1 MSRYSL
7 SQGLEANGS
16 HLPLWVRK
24 SLRQSYLTTV
34 KEPENGFIK
43 SLDLVW
49 LPRAEL
55 SRFMVEVET
64 TRASD
69 GPSIGIASYRQQL
82 AGAAEQSVGNQT
94 KPLVHGGRNH

>member
-1 MSRYSL
+1 M
-7 SQGLEANGS
+7 
-16 HLPLWVRK
+16 
-24 SLRQSYLTTV
+24 RQSYLTTV

-64 TRASD
+64 THASD
-69 GPSIGIASYRQQL
+69 GPSIGITSHRQQL

-94 KPLVHGGRNH
+94 KPLMYGGRNH